1 VRAAHRFIR
10 EGLRVLSKLLGSLI
24 LAPFIF
30 TVSTPAAQA
39 NRHDF
44 YSGKTIRLI
53 VGYAP
58 GGGYDFYARLVARYM
73 GKHIPGNPAFVVENM
88 PGAGSLASA
97 NYIYKLVKPDGLT
110 LGHFSGSLFPLQ
122 AMGQK
127 EISFDAA
134 RFEYVGAVA
143 KVEIVCGFP
152 KTGGIDSPEKWLVA
166 KTPPRLGGTAPGTGG
181 HDTSRLLGATIGVP
195 MQLVLGYKSTGE
207 MRLAI
212 ERNELNGLC
221 TGWES
226 FRSLWK
232 KQIDSGEFAIILQV
246 LAKPHADLPKVPLAI
261 NYAKTDEARQLLQLG
276 AHDVAAIARPFVM
289 SPGTAKGRIQIMRK
303 AFAATMSDPGFL
315 ADAERANLDISPL
328 TGEELAKTVH
338 GIIKT
343 PPALLSKLKQIIA
356 PQ

>member
-1 VRAAHRFIR
+1 LAHRLG
-10 EGLRVLSKLLGSLI
+10 GLIFLVIGWLI
-24 LAPFIF
+24 ITTHGFAGNHEIY
-30 TVSTPAAQA
+30 
-39 NRHDF
+39 R
-44 YSGKTIRLI
+44 GKTIRLV

-58 GGGYDFYARLVARYM
+58 GGGYDFYARAVARYM
-73 GKHIPGNPAFVVENM
+73 GKHIPGNPAFVVDNM

-97 NYIYKLVKPDGLT
+97 NHLYRIAKPDGLT
-110 LGHFSGSLFPLQ
+110 LGHFSGSLIPLQ

-152 KTGGIDSPEKWLVA
+152 KSGGIDSGEKWLAA

-181 HDTSRLLGATIGVP
+181 HDTSRLLAATLGLPI
-195 MQLVLGYKSTGE
+195 QLVLGYKSTGD

-212 ERNELNGLC
+212 ERGELTGLC

-232 KQIDSGEFAIILQV
+232 MQIDSGEFVIILQA
-246 LAKPHADLPKVPLAI
+246 LPKPHPELPKVPLAVS
-261 NYAKTDEARQLLQLG
+261 YAKSDEARQLLEVG
-276 AHDVAAIARPFVM
+276 AHNLASIARPFVV
-289 SPGTAKGRIQIMRK
+289 SPGTPKERVQILRK
-303 AFAATMSDPGFL
+303 AFSATMSDPGFL
-315 ADAERANLDISPL
+315 ADAERANLDIAPL
-328 TGEELAKTVH
+328 TGEELEKTVL
-338 GIIKT
+338 GVLKT
-343 PPALLSKLKQIIA
+343 SPALLAKLKQIIA